1 MDHRWGIVDIPGNH
15 NRSNGI
21 KAVRSS
27 LYPPLDREQR
37 AFPCSPV
44 TSRSSQPEKYFYPR
58 ASSRMCP

>member
-37 AFPCSPV
+37 AFP
-44 TSRSSQPEKYFYPR
+44 RDIEK
-58 ASSRMCP
+58 